1 RGACEKKAGVDGR
14 DDTGT
19 VSYHVEPG
27 PPSVF
32 GEVTISGLT
41 EVDPEVVRREVALR
55 AGEPFRESL
64 LDKTRKNLDALR
76 LFRSVRLIEDDSGGE
91 RVDVDIALA
100 EGERHEVR
108 LGVGYETEEGVR
120 GIAAWRDYNFRGG
133 ARQLGFTLRISQLF
147 RTIAAD
153 FLQPH
158 FPTQTSRLRL
168 IFLQEQTDDDP
179 YDLLETK
186 GLPRLEWDVTP
197 HLTTY
202 AFYRA
207 ALDIMTGVPPPV
219 ALPPPPADPKTS

>member
-1 RGACEKKAGVDGR
+1 DRGV
-14 DDTGT
+14 
-19 VSYHVEPG
+19 VE
-27 PPSVF
+27 
-32 GEVTISGLT
+32 
-41 EVDPEVVRREVALR
+41 REVAFR
-55 AGEPFRESL
+55 PGEPFRQSE
-64 LDKTRKNLDALR
+64 LDQTRKNLDRLR
-76 LFRSVRLIEDDSGGE
+76 LFRSVRLREDETAKDTVDGE
-91 RVDVDIALA
+91 IALL
-100 EGERHEVR
+100 EGERREVR

-120 GIAAWRDYNFRGG
+120 GLASWRDYNFLGG

-168 IFLQEQTDDDP
+168 AFLQEQTDDDP

-207 ALDIMTGVPPPV
+207 ALDIMTGVPPAV
-219 ALPPPPADPKTS
+219 RLALPGADPKTSVVSGFGF

>member
-41 EVDPEVVRREVALR
+41 EVDPEVVRREVAFQP
-55 AGEPFRESL
+55 GERCREDL
-64 LDKTRKNLDALR
+64 VDKTRKNLDALR

-108 LGVGYETEEGVR
+108 LGVGYEAEEGGR
-120 GIAAWRDYNFRGG
+120 GIAGRRAYTSLGG

-147 RTIAAD
+147 RTAAAD

-158 FPTQTSRLRL
+158 FPS
-168 IFLQEQTDDDP
+168 
-179 YDLLETK
+179 
-186 GLPRLEWDVTP
+186 
-197 HLTTY
+197 
-202 AFYRA
+202 
-207 ALDIMTGVPPPV
+207 
-219 ALPPPPADPKTS
+219 